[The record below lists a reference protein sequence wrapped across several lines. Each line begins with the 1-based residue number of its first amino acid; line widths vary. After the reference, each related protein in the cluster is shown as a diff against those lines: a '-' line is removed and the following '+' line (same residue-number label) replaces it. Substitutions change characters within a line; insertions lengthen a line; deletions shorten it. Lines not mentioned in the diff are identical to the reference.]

1 MNLVQTLPEL
11 HVARL
16 GNLHGMGYA
25 EVHQTPGQKEECRG
39 VIVFDE
45 EVDTATM
52 PTENVIFEGIVY
64 RQESESFE
72 SLSVDI
78 LLINTDDNQE
88 PGATFV
94 AR

>member
-11 HVARL
+11 RVARL

-25 EVHQTPGQKEECRG
+25 EVHQVPGQKEECRG

-45 EVDTATM
+45 EVDTTIM
-52 PTENVIFEGIVY
+52 PTENVLFEGIVY
-64 RQESESFE
+64 RQDSESFE

-78 LLINTDDNQE
+78 LLINTDQNQE